1 MFERYI
7 VYIFQILETCL
18 KTDIIFSA
26 KKNNIS
32 PLNTKNAHTYPTVS
46 WVVLHQPV

>member
-18 KTDIIFSA
+18 KTDLIFSA
-26 KKNNIS
+26 EITFH
-32 PLNTKNAHTYPTVS
+32 L
-46 WVVLHQPV
+46 

>member
-26 KKNNIS
+26 EKITFH
-32 PLNTKNAHTYPTVS
+32 L
-46 WVVLHQPV
+46 